1 MNELIPTTICQFRS
15 TSTQPMFAAPAV
27 TAEAAEA
34 ARAPIASSRSTL
46 KLGAFLNSTQLASRE
61 MARSRQLAKWYH
73 GSALCS
79 NVHLA
84 WSSHGF
90 DCCPLPRSSF
100 RLMLHC
106 HAATP
111 VLSVLGRT
119 FATVTAKAQ
128 QHSGAS
134 TSLDVATRSALP
146 MWGNA
151 ELSAAAALEARAR
164 LRDDPDVLGE
174 LHLWWLMAQNS
185 IMPSISFLAAG
196 TPSPR
201 HVIANEF
208 FKSNYV
214 SLACLIANAMTQG
227 RDAATVRAA
236 AEEDWKADAADPSAA
251 MNYWSFIDRVFEVC
265 AETPL
270 DQCLGSPWCYPSA
283 TPVLPWPHAYPRA
296 RVNQLPLGTLVPCLT
311 APCRATTMRC
321 NQEKSATGNPPSLLT
336 AASCFPF
343 VHPSCS

>member
-1 MNELIPTTICQFRS
+1 
-15 TSTQPMFAAPAV
+15 MFAAPAV